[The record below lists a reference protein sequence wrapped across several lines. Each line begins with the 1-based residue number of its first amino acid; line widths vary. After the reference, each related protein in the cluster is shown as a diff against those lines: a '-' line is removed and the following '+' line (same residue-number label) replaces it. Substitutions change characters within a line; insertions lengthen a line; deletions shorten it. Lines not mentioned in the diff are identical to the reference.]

1 MELFKSVNR
10 TYPITGNLVQKG
22 VNLQGMPKPS
32 NDNLS
37 EAMDALALKFV
48 KEMRSAISEQ
58 ITLSVQKEILLQ
70 IEKVEKVNINYRK
83 TSSASQNASSS
94 QAIATSSHS
103 NDTRKNDKGNEIS
116 SSQSNEHSGTS
127 GASGTSGTSG
137 TSGKDNEGAKN
148 VHGVDADESN
158 RKDKKKKR
166 KRKRQ
171 ADDGEETMN
180 RFSCKQQ

>member
-94 QAIATSSHS
+94 QATATSSHS

-127 GASGTSGTSG
+127 GASGTSGTD
-137 TSGKDNEGAKN
+137 KEGAKD

-158 RKDKKKKR
+158 RKEKKKR

>member
-1 MELFKSVNR
+1 MELSKSVNR

-127 GASGTSGTSG
+127 G
-137 TSGKDNEGAKN
+137 TSGKDNEGAKD

-158 RKDKKKKR
+158 RKEKKKKR